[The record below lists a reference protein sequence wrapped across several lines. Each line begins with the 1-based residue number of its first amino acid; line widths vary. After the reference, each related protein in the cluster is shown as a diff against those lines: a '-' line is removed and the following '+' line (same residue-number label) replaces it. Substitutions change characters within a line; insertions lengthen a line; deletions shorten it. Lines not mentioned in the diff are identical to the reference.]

1 MVKTAGA
8 AMPRALLL
16 LGLDAGAEMCY
27 EQAKKR
33 DEPTTTTRKGARR
46 RTQTWHFRMDG
57 PAKSAMDGW
66 MDGCFLFGFARIRR
80 CRVAQDA
87 LLPPP
92 AS

>member
-27 EQAKKR
+27 KQAKKR

-57 PAKSAMDGW
+57 
-66 MDGCFLFGFARIRR
+66 
-80 CRVAQDA
+80 
-87 LLPPP
+87 
-92 AS
+92 

>member
-27 EQAKKR
+27 EQARKR

-46 RTQTWHFRMDG
+46 LGISVWMGERFHGDRPTKPSGNHSINRSKMEKKQGSEQRNTWY
-57 PAKSAMDGW
+57 
-66 MDGCFLFGFARIRR
+66 I
-80 CRVAQDA
+80 
-87 LLPPP
+87 
-92 AS
+92 